1 MSDPPF
7 SLSVCGIVV
16 MYFKKSTISCPIYHS
31 IYYIIL
37 IKHFY
42 SSKNLLKKPPCAS
55 YMDSSWKWA
64 SGQLRVK
71 GREGGAESET
81 GKIFS
86 PGFLSLNQKWGF
98 ALLTSFTHRCFH
110 RKQMERD
117 WVCHLLHTQ
126 QETEPCVW
134 KRLSAPVL
142 LLCEASLIHDGQKGI
157 DFLEKKCFPGNS
169 MEVLH
174 LGVTSIHSNEI

>member
-81 GKIFS
+81 VR
-86 PGFLSLNQKWGF
+86 SLVQAFCHWIRNE
-98 ALLTSFTHRCFH
+98 ALHSSHPSHTGVSTENRWKEIECVTYCTPSK
-110 RKQMERD
+110 KQNLVSE
-117 WVCHLLHTQ
+117 
-126 QETEPCVW
+126 
-134 KRLSAPVL
+134 KGSL
-142 LLCEASLIHDGQKGI
+142 LLFCSSVKLLWFMMGRKE
-157 DFLEKKCFPGNS
+157 
-169 MEVLH
+169 
-174 LGVTSIHSNEI
+174 